1 MNKGIIRRYTAWNIM
16 KNIGPVRV
24 LRLQEE
30 KVTLVKVKR
39 KRNILEGYE
48 GQEKNNGESEQTVP

>member
-1 MNKGIIRRYTAWNIM
+1 MNKGIIRRYTVWNIM
-16 KNIGPVRV
+16 KNNGPVRV

-48 GQEKNNGESEQTVP
+48 G